1 MVYSMLLLRLHAVSS
16 KLQACYGKVLQV
28 PLRVQ
33 ALTPMGLRSPRLV
46 LLHVQ
51 QLIAALNDP

>member
-1 MVYSMLLLRLHAVSS
+1 MHLLRLHAVSS
-16 KLQACYGKVLQV
+16 KPQACCGRVLQV

-33 ALTPMGLRSPRLV
+33 ALTPMCLRVVYDDR

-51 QLIAALNDP
+51 QLTAALNDP